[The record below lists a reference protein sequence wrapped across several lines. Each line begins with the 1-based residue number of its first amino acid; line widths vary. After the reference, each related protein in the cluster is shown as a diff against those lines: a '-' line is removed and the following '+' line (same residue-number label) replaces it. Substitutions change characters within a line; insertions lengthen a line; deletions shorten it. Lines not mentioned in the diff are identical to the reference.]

1 MLLAQVI
8 GLGLSL
14 GGQWPQHNGG
24 VRVDGSQG
32 GHGRALAAGLAA
44 VSDSSHA
51 RRLPCRCPAVIYKE
65 PRLADVTDLFPF
77 SPGRIPPRSAAASGR
92 RPAGRRDRHGRGL
105 RGPLLPPHLPAW
117 RTRAER
123 FDELVVDSAQS
134 LARRWPSV
142 NRIQFAVE
150 EVPPS
155 DPAPWERSVV
165 LGRGFT
171 AEPRAGLPAR
181 VVIYRRP
188 VASRAADEAD
198 LVDLVHRVVVEQ
210 VALMLGRRPEEIDP
224 DSEI

>member
-1 MLLAQVI
+1 M
-8 GLGLSL
+8 
-14 GGQWPQHNGG
+14 
-24 VRVDGSQG
+24 
-32 GHGRALAAGLAA
+32 
-44 VSDSSHA
+44 
-51 RRLPCRCPAVIYKE
+51 
-65 PRLADVTDLFPF
+65 
-77 SPGRIPPRSAAASGR
+77 
-92 RPAGRRDRHGRGL
+92 

-123 FDELVVDSAQS
+123 FDELVVSAAED
-134 LARRWPSV
+134 LTRRWPQVGS
-142 NRIQFAVE
+142 IQFAVE

-188 VASRAADEAD
+188 VASRATNDAELA
-198 LVDLVHRVVVEQ
+198 DLVHRVVVEQ

-224 DSEI
+224 GSAL